1 MYLKPDF
8 QTKILRFFHEIDQ
21 KPMHQ
26 NMYDMMQSY
35 IDTKN
40 SDCNVSK
47 ASNELM
53 LNRISGGKEIEFP
66 FIKQ

>member
-1 MYLKPDF
+1 MISMNKSNKTDKSRYLK
-8 QTKILRFFHEIDQ
+8 
-21 KPMHQ
+21 
-26 NMYDMMQSY
+26 Y
-35 IDTKN
+35 INTKN